1 MIFKLLQRKESP
13 SKTQTTHEVDA
24 NLLLLRAT
32 TKKKKKTN
40 RLQGH
45 TANGKS
51 SMPYMML
58 MVLLTAYATVGNISD
73 KNAMSRCALVKR

>member
-32 TKKKKKTN
+32 TEKKNKKQQITRAYSKWEILN
-40 RLQGH
+40 ALHDAYG
-45 TANGKS
+45 AFDSLCYCGKHQ
-51 SMPYMML
+51 
-58 MVLLTAYATVGNISD
+58 
-73 KNAMSRCALVKR
+73 